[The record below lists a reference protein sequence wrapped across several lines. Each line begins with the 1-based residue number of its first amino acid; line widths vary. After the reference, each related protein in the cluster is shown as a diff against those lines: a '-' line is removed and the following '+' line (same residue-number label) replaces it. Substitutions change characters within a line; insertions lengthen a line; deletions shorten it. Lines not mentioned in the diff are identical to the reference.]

1 MPMQHSLDMELI
13 TAAARYADENRSR
26 RNIHTNLEG
35 VIGHARTDSSI
46 YGSGNSA
53 SPDVP
58 TPPTEGAT
66 AGFSAATAD
75 PAPSGAETAAEG
87 TTYTTVGNVNS
98 HAPSSTAKTTTTDAT
113 QSHS

>member
-26 RNIHTNLEG
+26 RNIHTNPEG

-46 YGSGNSA
+46 

-58 TPPTEGAT
+58 TPPTGTAAGTGA
-66 AGFSAATAD
+66 AATEAASHGTEAVVDDETNTATGNPND
-75 PAPSGAETAAEG
+75 PVLP
-87 TTYTTVGNVNS
+87 N
-98 HAPSSTAKTTTTDAT
+98 TAKAPATDAA
-113 QSHS
+113 QNHQ